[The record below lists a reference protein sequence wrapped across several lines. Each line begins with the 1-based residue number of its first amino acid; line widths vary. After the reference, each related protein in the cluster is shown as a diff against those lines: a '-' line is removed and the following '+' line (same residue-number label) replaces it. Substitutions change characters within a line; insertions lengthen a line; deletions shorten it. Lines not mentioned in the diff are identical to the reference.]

1 MLLVL
6 AKERTTATKAMR
18 HWNSIITGIRY
29 FKDPDGPWH
38 QEQIVIKLGTK
49 RVICQNLATLM

>member
-6 AKERTTATKAMR
+6 AKERTTAKAMKYR
-18 HWNSIITGIRY
+18 NSITTGIRY

-49 RVICQNLATLM
+49 LVICQNLAILM

>member
-6 AKERTTATKAMR
+6 AKERTAPKAMKYR
-18 HWNSIITGIRY
+18 DSITTGIRY

-49 RVICQNLATLM
+49 LVICQNLATLM

>member
-6 AKERTTATKAMR
+6 AKERTAAKAMKYR
-18 HWNSIITGIRY
+18 DSITTGIRY

-49 RVICQNLATLM
+49 LVICQNLATLM

>member
-6 AKERTTATKAMR
+6 AKERTAAKAMKYR
-18 HWNSIITGIRY
+18 DSITTGIRY

>member
-6 AKERTTATKAMR
+6 AKERTTATKAMK
-18 HWNSIITGIRY
+18 HWNSITTGIRY

-49 RVICQNLATLM
+49 LVIC